1 MAAAGLEADLPEEAN
16 LGASM
21 VERRVGVAVE
31 RVAAAAPVEIPVVVM
46 VVVVEGSQEVAPAAV
61 ATAATG
67 TVPRVLSCP
76 KRRICAPSFLHARLP
91 QWRGGR
97 AHFLCS
103 GSRT

>member
-16 LGASM
+16 LEASG
-21 VERRVGVAVE
+21 RVGVVGE
-31 RVAAAAPVEIPVVVM
+31 RMVAAAPVEVPVVVM
-46 VVVVEGSQEVAPAAV
+46 VVVAEGSQEVAPAAV

-91 QWRGGR
+91 QWRGGT

>member
-16 LGASM
+16 LEASG
-21 VERRVGVAVE
+21 RVGVAGE
-31 RVAAAAPVEIPVVVM
+31 RMVAAAPVEVPVVVM
-46 VVVVEGSQEVAPAAV
+46 VVVVEGSWEVAPAAV
-61 ATAATG
+61 AMAATG

-76 KRRICAPSFLHARLP
+76 QRRICAQTFFDARLP
-91 QWRGGR
+91 QPRGGR